1 MTYIYWA
8 FILGI
13 LVNPISWITDTYL
26 KYDLSFIVT
35 LGVLAL
41 ILKGLSTLDKNQKHF
56 QTAKIFS
63 MILVG
68 VALVNG
74 LMIFVES
81 TSLSGGALMIVMGS
95 GIIAILNEY
104 QIIKGIQ
111 SYAPVLTN
119 PKETVNL
126 LKYWKINLIS
136 SIVLV
141 VSVIISAFA
150 IGFSYAFAIG
160 VNTEVDVNLMFED
173 PEFLL
178 ETLRP
183 MASIFIVLL
192 VIVAATIMV
201 TMITRIL
208 WYVTMYHIQKD
219 HQQVLKTQA
228 LTSVVE

>member
-13 LVNPISWITDTYL
+13 LANPISWITNTYL

-41 ILKGLSTLDKNQKHF
+41 IIKGLSTLDKNQKNF

-81 TSLSGGALMIVMGS
+81 TSLSGGASLILMGS
-95 GIIAILNEY
+95 GIISILNEY
-104 QIIKGIQ
+104 HIVKGIQ
-111 SYAPVLTN
+111 SYANVLSN
-119 PKETVNL
+119 PKETVRL
-126 LKYWKINLIS
+126 LKYWKINLIA
-136 SIVLV
+136 SIVFGVSIV
-141 VSVIISAFA
+141 VSAFA
-150 IGFSYAFAIG
+150 IGVSYALAIG
-160 VNTEVDVNLMFED
+160 VNTVVDVNMMFDD

-183 MASIFIVLL
+183 MAPILIVLL
-192 VIVAATIMV
+192 VIVAVTIMI

-219 HQQVLKTQA
+219 HQQVLKAQA
-228 LTSVVE
+228 LSSVVE

>member
-63 MILVG
+63 IILIG

-104 QIIKGIQ
+104 QIVKGIQ
-111 SYAPVLTN
+111 SYASVLSN

>member
-1 MTYIYWA
+1 MKYIYWA

-13 LVNPISWITDTYL
+13 LVNPISLLTNTYL
-26 KYDLSFIVT
+26 SYDLSFIVT

-41 ILKGLSTLDKNQKHF
+41 ILKGLSILDKNQKNF
-56 QTAKIFS
+56 QLSKTFS
-63 MILVG
+63 YILIG

-81 TSLSGGALMIVMGS
+81 TSLSGGAMMIVMGS

-111 SYAPVLTN
+111 STASVLTN
-119 PKETVNL
+119 PKETVSL

-150 IGFSYAFAIG
+150 IGFSYALSIG
-160 VNTEVDVNLMFED
+160 VESMVDVNAMFYD

-178 ETLRP
+178 ESLRP
-183 MASIFIVLL
+183 MAPILIVLL
-192 VIVAATIMV
+192 VILAAAIMV
-201 TMITRIL
+201 SMITRIL
-208 WYVTMYHIQKD
+208 WYVTLYHIQKD
-219 HQQVLKTQA
+219 HQQVLKIQA
-228 LTSVVE
+228 SPSVVE